1 MKKIVIYISLL
12 ISAQTF
18 GQELSLSKALEL
30 ANNREYKQAE
40 LDVLKQ
46 EINLKIQ
53 KNKRLPLIYG
63 EANMQRNLI
72 VPVTPVPAIAFDPN
86 AQPGE
91 ITPLK
96 FATDWSA
103 KAGLQLSLDLFNSQ
117 NQLKIKQAENLTKK
131 SELSRK
137 ESVETF
143 KNLIIDLYAQTYL
156 AQQQFELSIQNEN
169 NYKETLAV
177 LIKRNE
183 AGRASDLEKNTAL
196 QKAYE
201 LSLTTDEAEMVLKNK
216 WLQLANYLDISA
228 FDLISTS
235 IEEIIY
241 VNYETSD
248 FEIEQLQLDLDA
260 KQIEIRNN
268 KLSAIPKLTFNAFY
282 GGQFYDNQL
291 KINQTENWFG
301 NSYVNLTLRIPLTE
315 NFETSLK
322 NKQFEYEKEI
332 TQNKIEILAQQ
343 KQTTELQKQ
352 NEILL
357 LTQKINTF
365 KQIVALAETNVSIIK
380 SQVDAGTVLI
390 TEYTKEI
397 ENLFSQNQKL
407 WQLNYDLL
415 KKQLE

>member
-1 MKKIVIYISLL
+1 MKKKIFYICLL

-18 GQELSLSKALEL
+18 GQELSLSKTLEL
-30 ANNREYKQAE
+30 ANNPEYKQAE

-53 KNKRLPLIYG
+53 KSKRLPLIYG

-86 AQPGE
+86 AKPGE

-103 KAGLQLSLDLFNSQ
+103 KAGVQFSVDIFNSQ
-117 NQLKIKQAENLTKK
+117 NHLNIKQAENLSKK
-131 SELSRK
+131 SELNKK
-137 ESVETF
+137 ESLESF

-156 AQQQFELSIQNEN
+156 AQQQFELSIQNEKN
-169 NYKETLAV
+169 FKETLDI

-183 AGRASDLEKNTAL
+183 AGRVADLEKNLAL

-201 LSLTTDEAEMVLKNK
+201 LTLTADEAEMVLKNK
-216 WLQLANYLDISA
+216 WLQLSTYLNISD
-228 FDLISTS
+228 FDMISTS
-235 IEEIIY
+235 IEEIIQS
-241 VNYETSD
+241 NFETDD
-248 FEIEQLQLDLDA
+248 FEIKQLQLDLDA

-268 KLSAIPKLTFNAFY
+268 KLNAIPKLTFNAFY

-291 KINQTENWFG
+291 KILKAENWFG

-322 NKQFEYEKEI
+322 NKQFQYEKEI
-332 TQNKIEILAQQ
+332 TQNKIEVLTRQ
-343 KQTTELQKQ
+343 KETARLQKQ
-352 NEILL
+352 NEILM
-357 LTQKINTF
+357 LTQKVNTF
-365 KQIVALAETNVSIIK
+365 KEIVALAKTNVTIIK
-380 SQVDAGTVLI
+380 NQVDLGTVLI
-390 TEYTKEI
+390 SEYNKEL
-397 ENLFSQNQKL
+397 ENLFSQYLKL
-407 WQLNYDLL
+407 WQTSYDLL
-415 KKQLE
+415 KKKLE

>member
-53 KNKRLPLIYG
+53 KNKRLPLLYG
-63 EANMQRNLI
+63 EANIQRNLI

-201 LSLTTDEAEMVLKNK
+201 LTLTADEAEMVLKNK

-268 KLSAIPKLTFNAFY
+268 KLSSIPKLTFNAFY

-291 KINQTENWFG
+291 KINQSENWFG

-332 TQNKIEILAQQ
+332 TQNKIEILTQE
-343 KQTTELQKQ
+343 KQTSELQKQ

>member
-1 MKKIVIYISLL
+1 MKKILFYISLVV
-12 ISAQTF
+12 STQTF

-30 ANNREYKQAE
+30 ANNPEYEQAE

-86 AQPGE
+86 AKPGE

-96 FATDWSA
+96 FATDWSS

-117 NQLKIKQAENLTKK
+117 NQLNIKQAENLSKK
-131 SELSRK
+131 SELLKK
-137 ESVETF
+137 ESVKTF
-143 KNLIIDLYAQTYL
+143 KNSIIDLYAQTYL
-156 AQQQFELSIQNEN
+156 AQQQFELAIYNEKN
-169 NYKETLAV
+169 FKETLDI

-183 AGRASDLEKNTAL
+183 AGRVSDLEKNTAL
-196 QKAYE
+196 QKAFE
-201 LSLTTDEAEMVLKNK
+201 LRLTADEAEMVLKNK
-216 WLQLANYLDISA
+216 WLQLSNYLDIST
-228 FDLISTS
+228 FNLISTS
-235 IEEIIY
+235 IEEIILI
-241 VNYETSD
+241 NYEAID
-248 FEIEQLQLDLDA
+248 FEIEELQLDLDA

-268 KLSAIPKLTFNAFY
+268 KLNAIPKLTFNAFY

-291 KINQTENWFG
+291 KLTQTENWFG

-315 NFETSLK
+315 NFENSLK

-332 TQNKIEILAQQ
+332 TQNKIETLALQ

-352 NEILL
+352 NEILM
-357 LTQKINTF
+357 LTQKIDTY
-365 KQIVALAETNVSIIK
+365 KQIVALAETNVTIIK
-380 SQVDAGTVLI
+380 SQVDAGTILI
-390 TEYTKEI
+390 SEYNKEI
-397 ENLFSQNQKL
+397 ENLFNQNQKL

-415 KKQLE
+415 KKKLE

>member
-18 GQELSLSKALEL
+18 GQGLSLSKALEL

-53 KNKRLPLIYG
+53 KNKRLPLLYG
-63 EANMQRNLI
+63 EANIQRNLI

-201 LSLTTDEAEMVLKNK
+201 LSLTADEAEMVLKNK

-268 KLSAIPKLTFNAFY
+268 KLSSIPKLTFNAFY

-291 KINQTENWFG
+291 KINQSENWFG

-332 TQNKIEILAQQ
+332 TQNKIEILTQE
-343 KQTTELQKQ
+343 KQTSELQKQ